1 MKEAKDAILKL
12 ELKTLPAELK
22 YAYLEEGNKAPVV
35 ISSSLTVSQEDN
47 LLRILRK
54 HKKAIG
60 WQISDL
66 KGISPLICTHHI
78 YMEEGAKPTR
88 QSQRRL
94 NPHMQDVV
102 RVEVLKLLQAGII
115 YPISDSTWVSPTQV
129 VPKKKLNAVTRKDH
143 FPLPF
148 MDQVL
153 ERVSG
158 HPFYCFLD
166 GYSGYFQIEIAVEDQ
181 EKTTFTCPF
190 GTYAYRRMPFGL
202 CNAPATFQ
210 RCMLSIFSD
219 MVERIMEV
227 FMDDITVYG
236 TSFEDCLSHL
246 EDVLKRCI
254 EKDLVLN
261 WEKCHFMVN
270 QGIVLRHVI
279 SKKGI
284 EVDRAKVELIVKL
297 PPPTN
302 DAKFEWDDKCQRSF
316 ELLKQ
321 FLTSAPIV
329 RAPNWELPFEVMCDS
344 SDYAIG
350 AVLGQREDG
359 KPYVIYYASKS
370 LNDAQRN
377 YTTTEKELLAVV
389 YALDKFRA
397 YLIGSSIVVF
407 TDHSA
412 LKYLLTKQD
421 AKARLIR
428 WILLLQEFNLQIRD
442 KKGVENVVADHLSRL
457 NIAHNT
463 HGLPINDDFPEESLM
478 LVKKVPWFAHIA
490 NYLVTGEIPSE
501 WSSQDKKNFFAKVH
515 AYYWEEPFLFK
526 YCADQII
533 RKCVPEQEKHGILSH
548 CHENACG
555 GHFASQKTAMRV
567 LQSGFWWPSLFKD
580 AHEVSKGCDKCQRLG
595 KLSRR
600 NMMPLNPILI
610 VDLFDVWGIDFMGP
624 FPMSF
629 GHSYILVG
637 VDYVSK
643 WVEAIPCR
651 TNDHKVVLKFLKEN
665 IFSRF
670 GVPKAIISDGGTHF
684 CNKPF
689 EALLAKYGVKH
700 KVATPYHPQT
710 SGQVELANREI
721 KNILMKVVNT
731 NRKDWSVK
739 LLDSLWAYRTAYK
752 TILGMSPYRL
762 VYGKACHLPV
772 EIEFKA
778 WWAIK
783 KLNMDLTKAGLKR
796 CLDLNELEELRND
809 AYLNS
814 KIAKEKLKRWHD
826 QLVTKKEFF
835 KGQRVLLYDSKLHLF
850 PGKLKSRWI
859 GPFVIH
865 QVHSH
870 GVIELLNSNSAKTFK
885 INGHRLKPFIE
896 PFKQDKEEI
905 NLLEPQ
911 KA

>member
-1 MKEAKDAILKL
+1 MDEEPQILLKEGMMKKHMPPPFPQALRGKKPIKNASEILDVLRQVKVNIPLLDMIKQVPTYAKFLKDLCTVKRGLNVTKQAFLTEQVSAIIQCKSPIKYKDPGCPTISVNIGGTQVEKALLDLGASVNLLPYSVYKELGLGELKPTSITLSLADRLVKSLGGINYVPIILGRPFLATSNAIINCRNEVMQLTFGNMTLELNIFHLCQKHIHPEEDEGPKEVCMIDTLVEEHCNQSMLDQFEENPDESHEDLDDGLAEPMGMNAVMSNWRQNPVILPLFKDEEEMKEAKDAILKL

-22 YAYLEEGNKAPVV
+22 YAYLEEDNKAPVV
-35 ISSSLTVSQEDN
+35 ISSSLTVLQEDN

-54 HKKAIG
+54 HKKAIR

-88 QSQRRL
+88 QPQRRL
-94 NPHMQDVV
+94 NPHMQEVV
-102 RVEVLKLLQAGII
+102 RAEVLKLLQAGII

-129 VPKKKLNAVTRKDH
+129 VPKKSGITVVKGENGDEVSTRLTTSWRVCIDYRKLNTVTRKDH
-143 FPLPF
+143 FLLPF

-166 GYSGYFQIEIAVEDQ
+166 GYFGYFQIEIDVEDQ

-190 GTYAYRRMPFGL
+190 DTYAY
-202 CNAPATFQ
+202 
-210 RCMLSIFSD
+210 SD

-270 QGIVLRHVI
+270 QGIALGHVI

-302 DAKFEWDDKCQRSF
+302 VKGIRQFLGHAGFYRRSF

-321 FLTSAPIV
+321 FLTSTPIV

-377 YTTTEKELLAVV
+377 YTTTEKELLVVV

-397 YLIGSSIVVF
+397 YLIRSSIVVF

-457 NIAHNT
+457 NIAHDT
-463 HGLPINDDFPEESLM
+463 HELPINDDFPEESLM
-478 LVKKVPWFAHIA
+478 LVEEVPWFAHIA
-490 NYLVTGEIPSE
+490 NYLVIGEIPSE
-501 WSSQDKKNFFAKVH
+501 
-515 AYYWEEPFLFK
+515 
-526 YCADQII
+526 
-533 RKCVPEQEKHGILSH
+533 
-548 CHENACG
+548 
-555 GHFASQKTAMRV
+555 
-567 LQSGFWWPSLFKD
+567 
-580 AHEVSKGCDKCQRLG
+580 
-595 KLSRR
+595 
-600 NMMPLNPILI
+600 
-610 VDLFDVWGIDFMGP
+610 
-624 FPMSF
+624 
-629 GHSYILVG
+629 
-637 VDYVSK
+637 
-643 WVEAIPCR
+643 
-651 TNDHKVVLKFLKEN
+651 
-665 IFSRF
+665 
-670 GVPKAIISDGGTHF
+670 
-684 CNKPF
+684 
-689 EALLAKYGVKH
+689 
-700 KVATPYHPQT
+700 
-710 SGQVELANREI
+710 
-721 KNILMKVVNT
+721 
-731 NRKDWSVK
+731 
-739 LLDSLWAYRTAYK
+739 
-752 TILGMSPYRL
+752 
-762 VYGKACHLPV
+762 
-772 EIEFKA
+772 
-778 WWAIK
+778 
-783 KLNMDLTKAGLKR
+783 
-796 CLDLNELEELRND
+796 
-809 AYLNS
+809 
-814 KIAKEKLKRWHD
+814 
-826 QLVTKKEFF
+826 
-835 KGQRVLLYDSKLHLF
+835 
-850 PGKLKSRWI
+850 
-859 GPFVIH
+859 
-865 QVHSH
+865 
-870 GVIELLNSNSAKTFK
+870 
-885 INGHRLKPFIE
+885 
-896 PFKQDKEEI
+896 
-905 NLLEPQ
+905 
-911 KA
+911 